1 MPFVPEHIVARFVMT
16 REKASLISEA
26 KSPVTDPIDGF
37 TSTHASEVATIG
49 FTWFRFRVYMHLC
62 VFVSVHV

>member
-1 MPFVPEHIVARFVMT
+1 MT